1 MTNWL
6 SDEEQRAWR
15 AYRRMVLLVDAE
27 VARELTRDSGLSMPD
42 YQVLSALSEA
52 ADLRCRLSELATNM
66 QWSASRLS
74 HHVSRMEQRGLVRRA
89 DCASDA
95 RGAFV
100 VVTEQGLDAIR
111 RAAPDH
117 VASVRRHLIDLLTP
131 EQVAALS
138 EIGETVISHFGEKCQ
153 NWAAKAAA
161 DTTECGS
168 RPADAY
174 VQAAGTPGQSEN
186 ASPDSRSYAS
196 T

>member
-1 MTNWL
+1 MTKWL
-6 SDEEQRAWR
+6 TDDEQRAWR

-52 ADLRCRLSELATNM
+52 DDQRCRLSELAMNM

-100 VVTEQGLDAIR
+100 VVTEQGLNAIR

-117 VASVRRHLIDLLTP
+117 VASVRRHLVDLLTP
-131 EQVAALS
+131 EQVAALT
-138 EIGETVISHFGEKCQ
+138 EIGETVIAHFGETCQ
-153 NWAAKAAA
+153 RWAAQATADGTDCERQTAA
-161 DTTECGS
+161 
-168 RPADAY
+168 
-174 VQAAGTPGQSEN
+174 VPGQS
-186 ASPDSRSYAS
+186 AKDSPDSRSYAS